1 MKGIEGRAEFVCK
14 LNELI
19 DDNHHYLYLIDGV
32 FDGVRS
38 IKKSIREYEIKKST
52 KDIPGV
58 QLETGCKKIFGFSE
72 MSHQSYS
79 QKEALDSI
87 TIKGGQ
93 F

>member
-1 MKGIEGRAEFVCK
+1 MNGYKGRAKFVEK
-14 LNELI
+14 LNKLV

-38 IKKSIREYEIKKST
+38 IEKSIREYEIKEPT
-52 KDIPGV
+52 KDIPGF
-58 QLETGCKKIFGFSE
+58 EGT
-72 MSHQSYS
+72 M
-79 QKEALDSI
+79 EALDSI

>member
-1 MKGIEGRAEFVCK
+1 MNGIEGRAEFLKK

-32 FDGVRS
+32 FDGV
-38 IKKSIREYEIKKST
+38 KSIEMSINDYERREHT
-52 KDIPGV
+52 KDIPGFEGT
-58 QLETGCKKIFGFSE
+58 L
-72 MSHQSYS
+72 
-79 QKEALDSI
+79 EALDSI